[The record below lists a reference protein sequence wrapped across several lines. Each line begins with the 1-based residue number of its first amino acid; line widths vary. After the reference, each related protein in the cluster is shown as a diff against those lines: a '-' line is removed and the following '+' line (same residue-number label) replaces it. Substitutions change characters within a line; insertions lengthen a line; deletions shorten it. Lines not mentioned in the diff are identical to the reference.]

1 MNYNP
6 FSLEGKTILVTG
18 ASSGIGR
25 GIAIECSKMGANVV
39 ITGRNIDRLNE
50 TFLLLEGNDNTQIV
64 ADLSDKNQLENLI
77 DNCPVLDGCVNN
89 AGIPK
94 LNTVKFIQRDS
105 LNEIMNINTIAPIL
119 LTSALVKKKI
129 LKKAS
134 SIVFVSSISGVYIST
149 LGESLYSA
157 TKGAINGFV
166 KGAAIDLASQKIRV
180 NSVNPGLI
188 ETSILDLAGE
198 MFSKEQIQDKLNQY
212 PLKRMGQPEDV
223 AFAVIYLLS
232 DAASWVTGANI
243 VIDGGFTLQ

>member
-25 GIAIECSKMGANVV
+25 GIAVECSKMGATLI
-39 ITGRNIDRLNE
+39 ITGRNEERLNE
-50 TFLLLEGNDNTQIV
+50 TFLMLEGVNNKQIV
-64 ADLSDKNQLENLI
+64 ADLSDIVQLENLI
-77 DNCPVLDGCVNN
+77 ESCPSLDGLVNN

-94 LNTVKFIQRDS
+94 LSTVKFIQRDS
-105 LNEIMNINTIAPIL
+105 LNEIINVNTIAPIL
-119 LTSALVKKKI
+119 LTSSLIKRKI

-134 SIVFVSSISGVYIST
+134 SIIFISSISGVYIST
-149 LGESLYSA
+149 LGESTYS
-157 TKGAINGFV
+157 TSKVAINGFV

-188 ETSILDLAGE
+188 KTSILNLAGE
-198 MFSKEQIQDKLNQY
+198 IFSEEQIKEKLNQY
-212 PLKRMGQPEDV
+212 PLKRIGQPEDV
-223 AFAVIYLLS
+223 AFAAIYLLS
-232 DAASWVTGANI
+232 DASSWVTGTNI